1 MGIGV
6 VSTERD
12 VEHASVQSGQQQQPN
27 LPSSTWVSTIPRST
41 TVGLAASLS
50 AEITRIRHIHWAE
63 TEHYPPMY
71 AVDLFS
77 SARHHCAPQLGVCLM
92 DKASPAHPAL

>member
-41 TVGLAASLS
+41 TAGLAASLS
-50 AEITRIRHIHWAE
+50 AENTRIRHIHWAE
-63 TEHYPPMY
+63 TEHSIPRCMLWSCSP
-71 AVDLFS
+71 VQDTIVLHS
-77 SARHHCAPQLGVCLM
+77 WVSA
-92 DKASPAHPAL
+92 